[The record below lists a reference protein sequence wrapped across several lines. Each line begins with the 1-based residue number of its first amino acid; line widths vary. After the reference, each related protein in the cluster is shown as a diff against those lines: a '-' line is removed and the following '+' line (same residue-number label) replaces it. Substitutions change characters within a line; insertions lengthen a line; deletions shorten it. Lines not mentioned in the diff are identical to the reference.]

1 MKPRAQS
8 PLRVLSFMLVAGAL
22 PLACVRPGGPGDTNE
37 LGQNPTVFTSAL
49 KCLPLTSSEPLPARA
64 EVTAP
69 SLAGST
75 DGNLYFTSTLFGSF
89 KSICGSCHVG
99 AAQGGFSVS
108 EATFPS
114 LITQTVIDDYIK
126 SPDPKIFMPPAT
138 DNGKPYAERGP
149 TDPVVEMVNLLEIWI
164 AQGSPTGT
172 FSLTSSS
179 SPDGGADGDAS
190 TDDDARIDG
199 DARTDGDARA
209 DSGPAPGASGA
220 PAYTLGPELGGEL
233 TNIGSCLPN
242 QYAVGLDGAK
252 MDKLDTFFAAAT
264 ELPDTLDQTDLTTFD
279 SDALARAGVVSYV
292 PTYPLWSDDA
302 GKMRHVR
309 PPRHQSIVFDKATQR
324 FQIPPNTRFYKT
336 FFKQV
341 IDATGKQAFK
351 RIETR
356 LIVSRPDVTLADGSI
371 NQTALFGTY
380 VWNEAETS
388 AELLKD
394 PLRDGDP
401 FADRVISYIT
411 DEPRAAAIIAT
422 HPPNVDYVLETEN
435 PGLVRHYALPSSARC
450 VQCHMG
456 SPSAAFVLGFT
467 PLQVATKAPGYSGVI
482 EPATS
487 DELTQLQRLIDYG
500 VISGMASPA
509 DVLPLEQTQLP
520 RAPRNDN
527 ELRAQAYMVGN
538 CAHCHNPRGFPST
551 KAPALKDVLDFLP
564 GPNGG
569 VFQFPLDRVSPV
581 RARGLDQDVPVPY
594 LTPSLRDYLDPL
606 QDVPGTQSTYK
617 TKYLACGDV
626 IGTNGWCETGAAVD
640 FIDAPWRSL
649 IYRNVDTPFDYVDD
663 DAIFPHMPMNTPGYD
678 CRVAQIMGDW
688 MVSIP
693 AVRTNT
699 DKTKKEDS
707 IDPATVDNTPQP
719 YVEVKPGD
727 SGYAA
732 ALTAAQKRLATYH
745 AGHRYNFCPD
755 TSDILDPSVVS
766 GDYETPPDLAIG
778 DLAATPPQLTMP
790 AEGVPDR
797 PHWVVTDAT
806 DPPGDWVARGTQ
818 WPKVLEQG
826 QGVIYTTGTSA
837 AADLAK
843 AQEIADYLETITL
856 DDGTR
861 TALLTEV
868 PFALW
873 QTDPGCD
880 FTGIPTAG
888 SLPKATTPAWLQGL
902 NNPNAPVYFE
912 SPGAAVFT
920 NICINC
926 HGPNAD
932 AKGLLADE
940 ISIMTGGDAQVAN
953 FRTGL
958 FGPIDAP
965 GANRQR
971 VFGGATAPI
980 GPAPTIDA
988 GAADAGETE
997 AGGAPDAGPTVAVSP
1012 DDMGAR
1018 YMAWMALGGTSKSIP
1033 QGLLSV
1039 VSTTP
1044 VAGVHRAQSVTSASA
1059 NMLQLVQELCT
1070 HVAPID
1076 QLPLTGPFFLTG
1088 ATGLGLHEL
1097 IAANGDA
1104 DLWLK
1109 LCSLNNRPIVRVVSY
1124 APSGDDSSN
1133 KWLAGRAPVL
1143 GGGYLFWGTGDGS
1156 GDEPYPSSA
1165 PVMDQRGHVVN
1176 GIAAD
1181 NVFPICVRQPTDAAQ
1196 AKIADDWVNANPV
1209 RTPEGPANKIP
1220 YCPKELFA
1228 TKAFVDSVSGQ
1239 TTNVPKWALPQSVV
1253 SGNPSFDGAIRWADR
1268 GAINAGLAVFL
1279 YVDQLS
1285 KGLIQPQVPYNQ
1297 CALLK
1302 K

>member
-1 MKPRAQS
+1 VRARLQAS
-8 PLRVLSFMLVAGAL
+8 LGALMLALVAGAL
-22 PLACVRPGGPGDTNE
+22 GLACVRPGGPGNTNE
-37 LGQNPTVFTSAL
+37 FGPNPTVFTTAL
-49 KCLPLTSSEPLPARA
+49 ECLPLTTSEPLPARA

-69 SLAGST
+69 SLAGSS
-75 DGNLYFTSTLFGSF
+75 DGNLYFTSTLFGQF

-108 EATFPS
+108 EATFSS
-114 LITQTVIDDYIK
+114 LITQSVIDDYIK
-126 SPDPKIFMPPAT
+126 SPDPKVFMPPSS
-138 DNGKPYAERGP
+138 DGGKTYAQRGP
-149 TDPVVEMVNLLEIWI
+149 TDPVVEMVGLLQIWI
-164 AQGSPTGT
+164 AQGSPPGT
-172 FSLTSSS
+172 FSLAPSSN
-179 SPDGGADGDAS
+179 DGGV
-190 TDDDARIDG
+190 DG
-199 DARTDGDARA
+199 DARTDGDAARDVSDAGDGA
-209 DSGPAPGASGA
+209 DGDASDVASSAGVRGA
-220 PAYTLGPELGGEL
+220 PAYTLSPELGGQL
-233 TNIGSCLPN
+233 TNIGSCLPSR
-242 QYAVGLDGAK
+242 YAVGLDGAK

-264 ELPDTLDQTDLTTFD
+264 ELPDTLDETDLTTFD
-279 SDALARAGVVSYV
+279 SDALARTGVVSYV

-309 PPRHQSIVFDKATQR
+309 PPRHQSIVFDKAAQR

-356 LIVSRPDVTLADGSI
+356 LIVSRPDVTLADGTIS
-371 NQTALFGTY
+371 QTALFGTY

-394 PLRDGDP
+394 PLRSGDP

-435 PGLVRHYALPSSARC
+435 PGLVRHYALPSSTRC

-500 VISGMASPA
+500 VISGMNSPA

-520 RAPRNDN
+520 RTPRNDD

-551 KAPALKDVLDFLP
+551 KAPELKDVLDFLP
-564 GPNGG
+564 GPSGG

-581 RARGLDQDVPVPY
+581 RARGLNQDVPVPY

-606 QDVPGTQSTYK
+606 ATTQAEYTP
-617 TKYLACGDV
+617 KYVACGDK
-626 IGTNGWCETGAAVD
+626 INDNGWCTTAEDAD

-649 IYRNVDTPFDYVDD
+649 IYRNVDAPFDYVDD
-663 DAIFPHMPMNTPGYD
+663 LAIFPHMPMNTPGYD

-693 AVRTNT
+693 AVRVNT

-707 IDPATVDNTPQP
+707 IDPATVDDTPQP
-719 YVEVKPGD
+719 YAEVKPGD

-732 ALTAAQKRLATYH
+732 ALTAAQQRLATYH
-745 AGHRYNFCPD
+745 AGHRYNFCPN
-755 TSDILDPSVVS
+755 TGDILDPRVVS
-766 GDYETPPDLAIG
+766 GDYQTPPDLAIG

-797 PHWVVTDAT
+797 AHWVITDAT
-806 DPPGDWVARGTQ
+806 DPPGDWLPRGSQ

-826 QGVIYTTGTSA
+826 QGVVYTSGSQAVTQ
-837 AADLAK
+837 LK
-843 AQEIADYLETITL
+843 EAQELADDLESVTL
-856 DDGTR
+856 DDATR
-861 TALLTEV
+861 KALLTEV

-873 QTDPGCD
+873 KPDPSCD
-880 FTGIPTAG
+880 FTGTPTVSA
-888 SLPKATTPAWLQGL
+888 LPKATAPAWTQQAD
-902 NNPNAPVYFE
+902 PNAPVYFE
-912 SPGAAVFT
+912 SPGAALFT

-926 HGPNAD
+926 HGPQAD

-958 FGPIDAP
+958 FGPTDSP

-971 VFGGATAPI
+971 VFGGATAPN
-980 GPAPTIDA
+980 GPTPIDA
-988 GAADAGETE
+988 GVAD
-997 AGGAPDAGPTVAVSP
+997 AGGAPDAIVTVPISP

-1018 YMAWMALGGTSKSIP
+1018 YMSWMALGGTSKSIP

-1039 VSTTP
+1039 VASTG
-1044 VAGVHRAQSVTSASA
+1044 VAGQHRSGLITRASP

-1070 HVAPID
+1070 HVAPVDI
-1076 QLPLTGPFFLTG
+1076 LPLSSQFFLTG
-1088 ATGLGLHEL
+1088 ATGLGLHDL
-1097 IAANGDA
+1097 IASNGDA
-1104 DLWLK
+1104 ELWLEV
-1109 LCSLNNRPIVRVVSY
+1109 CSLNNRPIVRVI
-1124 APSGDDSSN
+1124 APDSGAWD
-1133 KWLAGRAPVL
+1133 GRSIPVL
-1143 GGGYLFWGTGDGS
+1143 GGGNLFWGTGDGS
-1156 GDEPYPSSA
+1156 GDVPYPSSA

-1176 GIAAD
+1176 GITAD
-1181 NVFPICVRQPTDAAQ
+1181 NVFPICVRQPIDAAQ
-1196 AKIADDWVNANPV
+1196 AKVADDWVNANPV
-1209 RTPEGPANKIP
+1209 RTPEGAANKIP

-1228 TKAFVDSVSGQ
+1228 TEPGPVDGVSGQ
-1239 TTNVPKWALPQSVV
+1239 PTIVQRWVVPSSEADM
-1253 SGNPSFDGAIRWADR
+1253 NPVYDGANRWADR

-1285 KGLIQPQVPYNQ
+1285 KGLIQPQILYNQ